1 MLSARSFEEEE
12 EEEEERGQR
21 EVFVLVAE
29 EVLLARKGWVFCARE
44 KEREREILLEWEKK
58 APLFLKP
65 RHHHHHHHSRGKS
78 SFY

>member
-1 MLSARSFEEEE
+1 MLSARSFEEEEEE

-44 KEREREILLEWEKK
+44 KERERFCLSGRKK
-58 APLFLKP
+58 RPYF
-65 RHHHHHHHSRGKS
+65 
-78 SFY
+78 